1 MWAADETG
9 RETVRKRRVRE
20 QASQRREFP
29 QDKERERS
37 KRKRKKNCKQVRFF
51 QEEILPSTSREMTSF
66 LCRGRLNLKNP
77 RKLVKPV
84 KS

>member
-1 MWAADETG
+1 MADRGRLGRRRQRQKAGSPSECGQLTRLG

-37 KRKRKKNCKQVRFF
+37 KRKK
-51 QEEILPSTSREMTSF
+51 EEEL
-66 LCRGRLNLKNP
+66 
-77 RKLVKPV
+77 
-84 KS
+84 